1 MTEQSARMQKFT
13 DLLLNLSDLQAPLLF
28 VVVLGMLVVPMPG
41 WMLDMFLLVNIA
53 ITFIILLRTST
64 VTHAL
69 EFSVFPSL
77 LLITTLFRLSI
88 NVSATRLILT
98 NADADGAGK
107 VIQAFGTFVI
117 GNSPVAG
124 IVIFTI
130 LIIIQFVV
138 ITAGAGRVAEVAA
151 RFTLDAMPGKQMAI
165 DADLNAGLIDDV
177 EARRRRED
185 VSRESDFYGA
195 MDGASKF
202 VRGDAIAAII
212 MVIVNI
218 LGGFAVGMLIHKME
232 LKQAL
237 NEYTMKTVGEGIV
250 TQIPALI
257 MSIATGLI
265 VTRSTSKSHLS
276 NDLVMQVLSN
286 PHSLVVVS
294 VIIALFAMVPGLPKF
309 PILLVSGG
317 LAALAIYQM
326 RGGLMT
332 KESVVPGKKPAAD
345 TQSAQKAPAPEDMM
359 NLLAID
365 PIEIEV
371 GYGLVA
377 LADPMQGGDL
387 LERITTLRKQI
398 AVDHGFIVPPVR
410 VRDNIQL
417 KSSGYI
423 IKLWDVEVADGEIMM
438 RYMLAMKPGEGIQ
451 AFPGG
456 IPTTEPAFGLP
467 AIWVSETQ
475 KFEAEMAGFTVVDP
489 TTVLITHL
497 SEVIKNHA
505 YEILSRQDVQ
515 MLVDKTR
522 SLSSALVDDLI
533 PKQLSLS
540 ELHRVLQNLLKERV
554 AIRDLNRILTSL
566 SDHITMTHDI
576 DMLTEYV
583 RQSLARTITSQYRST
598 EGFLE
603 VFTLEPSIE
612 QMIVENLRQ
621 TQMGMQIVLDPM
633 VAQKLLMKVKEQADR
648 AVSMGYQPIL
658 LCSTQIRPYF
668 RKLIEKYMPSLIVIS
683 HAEIV
688 PGVQVKAIGTVTIN

>member
-1 MTEQSARMQKFT
+1 
-13 DLLLNLSDLQAPLLF
+13 
-28 VVVLGMLVVPMPG
+28 
-41 WMLDMFLLVNIA
+41 
-53 ITFIILLRTST
+53 
-64 VTHAL
+64 
-69 EFSVFPSL
+69 
-77 LLITTLFRLSI
+77 
-88 NVSATRLILT
+88 
-98 NADADGAGK
+98 
-107 VIQAFGTFVI
+107 
-117 GNSPVAG
+117 
-124 IVIFTI
+124 
-130 LIIIQFVV
+130 
-138 ITAGAGRVAEVAA
+138 
-151 RFTLDAMPGKQMAI
+151 MPGKQMAI

-212 MVIVNI
+212 MVVVNI
-218 LGGFAVGMLIHKME
+218 LGGFAVGMLIHHME

-237 NEYTMKTVGEGIV
+237 NDYTMKTVGEGIV

-286 PHSLVVVS
+286 PHSLVVVA
-294 VIIALFAMVPGLPKF
+294 VIISLFAMVPGLPKF

-317 LAALAIYQM
+317 LSALAIYQM
-326 RGGLMT
+326 RGGSMT
-332 KESVVPGKKPAAD
+332 KEIDVSNKKAISESASV
-345 TQSAQKAPAPEDMM
+345 QKAAAPEDMM

-417 KSSGYI
+417 KSSGYG
-423 IKLWDVEVADGEIMM
+423 IKLWDVEVAEGEILM
-438 RYMLAMKPGEGIQ
+438 RYMLAMKPGEGMQ
-451 AFPGG
+451 SFPGG

-515 MLVDKTR
+515 MLVEKTR

-554 AIRDLNRILTSL
+554 PIRDLNRILTAL

-583 RQSLARTITSQYRST
+583 RQSLARTITSQYRSA

-648 AVSMGYQPIL
+648 AISMGYQPIL

-668 RKLIEKYMPSLIVIS
+668 RKLIEKYMPSLIIIS

-688 PGVQVKAIGTVTIN
+688 PGVQVKAIGTVTLN